1 MNTLKSA
8 NTSILLDIGGSYIKS
23 ATVRKLNSSLENISR
38 IPTPS
43 FVDSNS
49 KLKVIPTSE
58 FLSVVDQAIKF
69 QLDFEPNSTRL
80 FVSGQMGGYV
90 AESDDSFEIVS
101 WQDERV
107 LLGENFTEY
116 GRLSA
121 LLEQSLEFQKSG
133 SEIRPGLPLLSIST
147 SSTNNLGTSKP
158 QKFRSVISFTTAYLT
173 DFKNDDMHITDAA
186 ASGFY
191 DIFNMVWN
199 QKLIDLVDVS
209 LDFPMVHKEVTKIG
223 KAEKYGID
231 IYSGVGDQQASL
243 FGAGLTSKK
252 LVVNIGTGGQ
262 VSGIHFDEEGGN
274 YQIRPYF
281 NNQKIRTITHLPS
294 GRSLKAFV
302 ELVCKGSSTDND
314 YKKFIGM
321 ANQIKESAVID
332 ISAFEKTVKELKLS
346 RDPKENERIPSSF
359 FKSLIAIYTKSILDL
374 NLEGSLIFAGGVG
387 QKVQLISSQLSI
399 ATGREY
405 EISDTAETTLE
416 GLRLISESV

>member
-1 MNTLKSA
+1 MNTLKPA

-23 ATVRKLNSSLENISR
+23 ATVRKQNSSLENISR

-43 FVDSNS
+43 FVNSDS

-58 FLSVVDQAIKF
+58 FLSAVDQAIKF
-69 QLDFEPNSTRL
+69 QLDFEPYSTRL

-90 AESDDSFEIVS
+90 VESENSFEIVS

-107 LLGENFTEY
+107 LLSENFVKY
-116 GRLSA
+116 LRLSA
-121 LLEQSLEFQKSG
+121 LLEESLEFQKSG

-147 SSTNNLGTSKP
+147 TSTNNLGTSKP

-191 DIFNMVWN
+191 DIFNLAWN
-199 QKLIDLVDVS
+199 RKLIDLVDVP
-209 LDFPMVHKEVTKIG
+209 LVFPMVHKEVTKIG
-223 KAEKYGID
+223 QAEKYGID
-231 IYSGVGDQQASL
+231 VYSGVGDQQASL
-243 FGAGLTSKK
+243 FGAGLTSKE

-262 VSGIHFDEEGGN
+262 VAGIHVDEEGGS

-281 NNQKIRTITHLPS
+281 NDQKIRTITHLPS
-294 GRSLKAFV
+294 GRSLRAFV
-302 ELVCKGSSTDND
+302 ELVCKGSATDND

-321 ANQIKESAVID
+321 ANQIQESAAID
-332 ISAFEKTVKELKLS
+332 ISAFEKTVKKLKLS
-346 RDPKENERIPSSF
+346 REPKEIERIPSSF
-359 FKSLIAIYTKSILDL
+359 FKSLIEIYTKSILDL

-399 ATGREY
+399 ATGREF